1 MNLAGW
7 RQIGERRL
15 RAGLDSGTALLAVLA
30 CATLLTCGIMMLILI
45 RQLDVNS
52 ATTETAAITAGVDEM
67 LATKRTSAVNT
78 ARWDDAVAHLYGR
91 LDQAWAF
98 SNLSGSD
105 ILYVIDARG
114 RTLFARRSD
123 NSIDPPMRLVA
134 PAATAQLLRQL
145 PHDRA
150 GAAREQ
156 TGVAAIGLYRGQPAA
171 FGAMPVTPLQG
182 KARVPSDA
190 LRYLV
195 YVTPIDREVLA
206 KWSMRFGMNPIT
218 LDATPGTRGMAHA
231 LRDAGGRPIAWF
243 NWQPKRPGRT
253 ALTNIA
259 PTLLAAVAAL
269 AALFILLVRRLRSQE
284 QALVA
289 RNAQQAALVAESER
303 LRGQAEQALEAA
315 ERSRRLADEA
325 AERAMREREQHAQE
339 LRGAA
344 HEAGRALRS
353 TLASTLP
360 DLVKLADRLDQ
371 GTDVAA
377 ASTRIQAQHAED
389 VVRRTTESVRSLEHI
404 SQNTDRMAVA
414 SASIDGETA
423 KTRAAVSTAT
433 DSSSAAAEA
442 NASLLHHVT
451 TIEEATA
458 LIAGVAEQTN
468 LLALNA
474 TIEAARAH
482 GQSAGFAVIARE
494 IKTLSQ
500 DTQSSAKV
508 INQRVT
514 SVQQAV
520 QDSVGVSRRIDVQL
534 RQIQDYIA
542 TAADAAAEQAA
553 ASGGIRSSVAAARE
567 QVVAV
572 DAAIGQISGAIT
584 ELAANAQSSRE
595 ISQQMRGRVQ
605 QLRHDLDVVIEELL
619 SR

>member
-1 MNLAGW
+1 MGGFGR
-7 RQIGERRL
+7 RQIWERRL
-15 RAGLDSGTALLAVLA
+15 REGLRSGTALLTALA
-30 CATLLTCGIMMLILI
+30 SATLLTCGIMMLVLI
-45 RQLDVNS
+45 RQLDAHS
-52 ATTETAAITAGVDEM
+52 AAAERAAISAGVDEM
-67 LATKRTSAVNT
+67 LSSKRIGAYNT

-98 SNLSGSD
+98 SNLSGND

-123 NSIDPPMRLVA
+123 NSIDPPMRLAA
-134 PAATAQLLRQL
+134 PTGTAHLLHLL

-150 GAAREQ
+150 GAARAT
-156 TGVAAIGLYRGQPAA
+156 TGVATIELYRGRPAA

-182 KARVPSDA
+182 KARVPGDA
-190 LRYLV
+190 LRYIV
-195 YVTPIDREVLA
+195 YVTPIEQPVLA
-206 KWSMRFGMNPIT
+206 QWSARFAMNPIA
-218 LDATPGTRGMAHA
+218 LDATPGRHGIA
-231 LRDAGGRPIAWF
+231 LPLHGAGGRPIAWF

-253 ALTNIA
+253 ALLNIA
-259 PTLLAAVAAL
+259 PTLIAAIAAL
-269 AALFILLVRRLRSQE
+269 AALFALLVRLLRSQE

-303 LRGQAEQALEAA
+303 LRAQAEQALATA

-325 AERAMREREQHAQE
+325 AERAMHEREQHAQA
-339 LRGAA
+339 LRRAA
-344 HEAGRALRS
+344 HEAGQALRS
-353 TLASTLP
+353 TLAATLP

-404 SQNTDRMAVA
+404 SLNTDRMAVA
-414 SASIDGETA
+414 SASIGGETA

-433 DSSSAAAEA
+433 ESSAAAAEA

-451 TIEEATA
+451 TIEGATA

-500 DTQSSAKV
+500 DSQSSAKV
-508 INQRVT
+508 INQRVM

-520 QDSVGVSRRIDVQL
+520 QDSVGVSRRIDAQL

-572 DAAIGQISGAIT
+572 DASISQISGAIT
-584 ELAANAQSSRE
+584 ELAANAETSRE

-605 QLRHDLDVVIEELL
+605 QLRADLDVVIEELL

>member
-1 MNLAGW
+1 MGMSAW
-7 RQIGERRL
+7 RDAWERRFREGL
-15 RAGLDSGTALLAVLA
+15 RSGTALLTALA
-30 CATLLTCGIMMLILI
+30 CATLLTCGIMMLVLI

-52 ATTETAAITAGVDEM
+52 AAAEMAAVTAGVDEM
-67 LATKRTSAVNT
+67 LTNKRTSAYNT

-91 LDQAWAF
+91 LDQPWAF
-98 SNLSGSD
+98 SNLSGND
-105 ILYVIDARG
+105 ILYVIDAQG

-123 NSIDPPMRLVA
+123 GTIDPPMRLAA
-134 PAATAQLLRQL
+134 PAATAQLLRLL

-150 GAAREQ
+150 GAARE
-156 TGVAAIGLYRGQPAA
+156 TNGVATIELYRGGPAA

-190 LRYLV
+190 LRFIV
-195 YVTPIDREVLA
+195 YVTPIEQPLLT
-206 KWSMRFGMNPIT
+206 KWSARFAMNPIT
-218 LDATPGTRGMAHA
+218 LDAAPERHGIALPLRGA
-231 LRDAGGRPIAWF
+231 GRPIAWF

-253 ALTNIA
+253 ALMAIA
-259 PTLLAAVAAL
+259 PTLLAAIAAL
-269 AALFILLVRRLRSQE
+269 AALFALLVRLLRSQE

-289 RNAQQAALVAESER
+289 RNAQQAALVVESER
-303 LRGQAEQALEAA
+303 LRGQAEHALETA
-315 ERSRRLADEA
+315 ERSRQLADEA
-325 AERAMREREQHAQE
+325 AERAMREREQHAQA
-339 LRGAA
+339 LRRAA
-344 HEAGRALRS
+344 HEAGQALRS
-353 TLASTLP
+353 TLAATLP
-360 DLVKLADRLDQ
+360 DLVKLADRLDH
-371 GTDVAA
+371 GTDLAA

-404 SQNTDRMAVA
+404 SLNTDRMAVA
-414 SASIDGETA
+414 SASIGGETA

-442 NASLLHHVT
+442 NASLLHHVA
-451 TIEEATA
+451 TIEEASA

-482 GQSAGFAVIARE
+482 AQNAGFAVIARE

-520 QDSVGVSRRIDVQL
+520 QDSVGVSRRIDAQL
-534 RQIQDYIA
+534 RQILDYIA

-553 ASGGIRSSVAAARE
+553 ASGGIRSSVATARE

-572 DAAIGQISGAIT
+572 DASISQISGAIT
-584 ELAANAQSSRE
+584 ELAAKCPILTRNQPADARA
-595 ISQQMRGRVQ
+595 RAA
-605 QLRHDLDVVIEELL
+605 IEQ
-619 SR
+619 